1 MILSK
6 NINKTM
12 KRYKKCYEKE
22 KTNGKVIDEIY

>member
-1 MILSK
+1 MVLLK

-22 KTNGKVIDEIY
+22 KTNEKVIDRIY